1 MDIKSAIIETGGKQ
15 HRVKAGDCIL
25 VERLSVAVGDSTII
39 DKVLLIE
46 TDDVS
51 VGYPY
56 LGKAGVKATI
66 IEHLLGKK
74 VRAFKMRRRKKS
86 RRTRGF
92 RHALSKIKIDDIDF
106 S

>member
-15 HRVKAGDCIL
+15 HRIKAGDCIL
-25 VERLSVAVGDSTII
+25 VERLPVAVGDSAII

-46 TDDVS
+46 TDVVS

-56 LGKAGVKATI
+56 LGKAGVKATV

-92 RHALSKIKIDDIDF
+92 RQALSKIKIDDIDF

>member
-1 MDIKSAIIETGGKQ
+1 M
-15 HRVKAGDCIL
+15 
-25 VERLSVAVGDSTII
+25 
-39 DKVLLIE
+39 
-46 TDDVS
+46 
-51 VGYPY
+51 GYPY